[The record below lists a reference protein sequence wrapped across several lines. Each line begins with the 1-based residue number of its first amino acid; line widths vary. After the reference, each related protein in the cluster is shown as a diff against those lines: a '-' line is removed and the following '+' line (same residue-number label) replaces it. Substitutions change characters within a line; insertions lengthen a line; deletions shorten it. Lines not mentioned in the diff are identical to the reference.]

1 MENPQTRSGGLEAR
15 DKGRRGVRRLTVWAA
30 AAGIAAVGIFGA
42 IGAATIPGTA
52 KASATPPTSSSSSSS
67 SSSTSSDDS
76 ADEGV
81 QAPASAPTSASSS
94 GPTHAVSGAS

>member
-15 DKGRRGVRRLTVWAA
+15 DKGLRGVRRLTVWAA

-52 KASATPPTSSSSSSS
+52 KASATPPTSSSSSS
-67 SSSTSSDDS
+67 TSSDDS